1 LDTAVADI
9 ARIEQIESAKGMKK
23 LEEVLLE
30 LKYQEL

>member
-1 LDTAVADI
+1 MADI
-9 ARIEQIESAKGMKK
+9 ASIEEIESAKGQKK